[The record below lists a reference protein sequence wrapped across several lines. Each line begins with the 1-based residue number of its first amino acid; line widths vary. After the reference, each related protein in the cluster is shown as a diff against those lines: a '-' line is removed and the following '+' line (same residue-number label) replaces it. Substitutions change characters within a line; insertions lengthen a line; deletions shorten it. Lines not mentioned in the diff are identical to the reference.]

1 MINPFKMGMQVA
13 ALTALYAM
21 GRHDDETD
29 GSLLGSV
36 ALVIAVPIATTLL
49 HRVIAQMPLY
59 GAIRWYWQAY

>member
-1 MINPFKMGMQVA
+1 MINPFTMGVQVA
-13 ALTALYAM
+13 AVTALYAM
-21 GRHDDETD
+21 GRHDETA

-49 HRVIAQMPLY
+49 HRVIAQTPLY